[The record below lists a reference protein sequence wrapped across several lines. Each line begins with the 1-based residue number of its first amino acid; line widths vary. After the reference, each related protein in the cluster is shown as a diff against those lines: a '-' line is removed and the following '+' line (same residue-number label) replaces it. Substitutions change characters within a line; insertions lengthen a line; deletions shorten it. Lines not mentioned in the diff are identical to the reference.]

1 MRALY
6 VCKYS
11 LDYSDHWPFEIMVW
25 CGYSVEANGLLF
37 SILHFWVSSCK
48 YVMLFTK
55 NIRDGFWLISALSA
69 LGNFRLTRGYSLC
82 HLLLLQ
88 RLMNIWLDEMMEE
101 SMEQVVLR
109 VEAPLRT
116 GKANRRREG
125 ALAGETARDYGR
137 RMTQTWT
144 TKMTTNSSIM

>member
-1 MRALY
+1 
-6 VCKYS
+6 
-11 LDYSDHWPFEIMVW
+11 
-25 CGYSVEANGLLF
+25 
-37 SILHFWVSSCK
+37 
-48 YVMLFTK
+48 
-55 NIRDGFWLISALSA
+55 
-69 LGNFRLTRGYSLC
+69 
-82 HLLLLQ
+82 
-88 RLMNIWLDEMMEE
+88 MNIWLDEMMEE